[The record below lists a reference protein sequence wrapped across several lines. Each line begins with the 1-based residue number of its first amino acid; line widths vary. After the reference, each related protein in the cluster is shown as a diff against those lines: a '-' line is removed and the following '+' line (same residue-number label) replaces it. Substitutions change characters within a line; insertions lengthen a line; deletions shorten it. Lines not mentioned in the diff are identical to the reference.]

1 MANNPAQPATHAP
14 LTYTNAVA
22 PNAQMRW
29 LVRLEPAELP
39 HLGAVRRDLLVW
51 TVRPWV
57 RVPDGTKHGE
67 RRTGRI
73 IAQHEKWALAAAVAK
88 AMQACGS
95 FYDVPSVRIG
105 SIADNH
111 LRILGGRR

>member
-1 MANNPAQPATHAP
+1 MANHPATPAP
-14 LTYTNAVA
+14 ATVTFGPLAGT
-22 PNAQMRW
+22 QMRW

-39 HLGAVRRDLLVW
+39 HLGTVRRDLLVW

-57 RVPDGTKHGE
+57 RVPNGTKHGE
-67 RRTGRI
+67 RRIGRI